1 MLDKHETLTGRNILI
16 HVDAASGGFVAPF
29 LGTHGT
35 QWYETFIAVRVESML
50 NPEFRDFSNPR
61 VASINASGH
70 KFGLVTATVGWIL
83 WRNESSLPVS
93 MIHSSDY
100 LMGRTES
107 PTLSYSQSAHGVVI
121 QYYNL
126 ACLGRQGFERITYDA
141 FRRAADFGLLLEKTE
156 LFDCIDGVHRTHEHL
171 KGTDDGRERTVPG
184 YNTCLPLV
192 VFRIRATARR
202 RFPGFTEA
210 WLSARLMKKGFS
222 VPCKF
227 PVLYYILSCRELSKL
242 LLLRL

>member
-1 MLDKHETLTGRNILI
+1 MLTPDL
-16 HVDAASGGFVAPF
+16 
-29 LGTHGT
+29 
-35 QWYETFIAVRVESML
+35 
-50 NPEFRDFSNPR
+50 RDFSNPR

-83 WRNESSLPVS
+83 WRNELSLPVS

-126 ACLGRQGFERITYDA
+126 ARLGRQGFERITCDA

-156 LFDCIDGVHRTHEHL
+156 LFDCIDGVHRTPQQL
-171 KGTDDGRERTVPG
+171 KRTDDRRERTVPG

-202 RFPGFTEA
+202 RFPGLTET
-210 WLSARLMKKGFS
+210 WLSARLMEKGFS

-227 PVLYYILSCRELSKL
+227 LVSGSILPCRELSKL
-242 LLLRL
+242 SFLGCRLPIQGEEDHVLRIVMRHGVTDGILNSLIACLMGLLLEANFG